1 MSNLGRSSVGGELV
15 LEEYFEGGVAMNR
28 LSETDFAYF
37 SRFLKENSE
46 IVVAIDKEYL
56 IDTRLS
62 PIQKKL
68 GLASLGDLIN
78 RLRHEPFGAL
88 HNEVIEAMTTNETYF
103 FRDVKPFEALRN
115 EVLPELI
122 KARASSRSLS
132 IWSAACSSG
141 QEAYSI
147 QMILKDSFPNLANW
161 NTRLLCT
168 DLSQEMVSRTL
179 QGRFTQLEVNR
190 GLPAQMLIKHFQ
202 KVENDWQ
209 VKPDLKVG
217 IEAKVMNLA
226 KPWPTLPVMD
236 IVFLRNVLIYFD
248 LEAKSQILGRVAK
261 VLAPDGILFLGGSET
276 TLNISNDYERR
287 GNSETSYYVL
297 KTAKSHSA

>member
-1 MSNLGRSSVGGELV
+1 MSS
-15 LEEYFEGGVAMNR
+15 
-28 LSETDFAYF
+28 LSETGFVYF

-46 IVVAIDKEYL
+46 IVLTPEKEYL
-56 IDTRLS
+56 VEARLA

-68 GLASLGDLIN
+68 GLSSLAELMN
-78 RLRHEPFGAL
+78 KLRFEPFGAL

-115 EVLPELI
+115 EVLPDLI
-122 KARASSRSLS
+122 DARSSKRSLT

-147 QMILKDSFPNLANW
+147 KMTLKEFFPQLVNW
-161 NTRLLCT
+161 NTRIFCT
-168 DLSQEMVSRTL
+168 DLSQEMINRTVE
-179 QGRFTQLEVNR
+179 GRFSQLEVNR
-190 GLPAQMLIKHFQ
+190 GLPIQMLVKYFQ
-202 KVENDWQ
+202 KVGNDWQ

-217 IEAKVMNLA
+217 LDAKVMNLA
-226 KPWPTLPVMD
+226 KPWPPLPPIDVL
-236 IVFLRNVLIYFD
+236 FLRNVLIYFD
-248 LEAKSQILGRVAK
+248 LEAKTQILNRVAK

-276 TLNISNDYERR
+276 TLNISNEYERR

-297 KTAKSHSA
+297 KKARSHTA

>member
-1 MSNLGRSSVGGELV
+1 MSS
-15 LEEYFEGGVAMNR
+15 
-28 LSETDFAYF
+28 LSETGFVYF

-46 IVVAIDKEYL
+46 IVLTPEKEYL
-56 IDTRLS
+56 VEARLA

-68 GLASLGDLIN
+68 GLSSLAELMN
-78 RLRHEPFGAL
+78 KLRFEPFGAL

-115 EVLPELI
+115 EVLPDLI
-122 KARASSRSLS
+122 DARSSKRSLT

-147 QMILKDSFPNLANW
+147 KMTLKEFFPQLVNW
-161 NTRLLCT
+161 NTRIFCT
-168 DLSQEMVSRTL
+168 DLSQEMINRTVE
-179 QGRFTQLEVNR
+179 GRFSQLEVNR
-190 GLPAQMLIKHFQ
+190 GLPIQMLVKYFQ
-202 KVENDWQ
+202 KVGNDWQ

-217 IEAKVMNLA
+217 LDAKVMNLA
-226 KPWPTLPVMD
+226 KSWPPLPPIDVL
-236 IVFLRNVLIYFD
+236 FLRNVLIYFD
-248 LEAKSQILGRVAK
+248 LETKTQILGRVAK

-276 TLNISNDYERR
+276 TLNISNEYERR

-297 KTAKSHSA
+297 KKAKSHTA

>member
-1 MSNLGRSSVGGELV
+1 MSNEYRSFVGYSLS
-15 LEEYFEGGVAMNR
+15 LEEYFGGFVSMNR
-28 LSETDFAYF
+28 LSETEFAYF

-46 IVVAIDKEYL
+46 IVLAIDKEYL
-56 IDTRLS
+56 VDTRLS

-68 GLASLGDLIN
+68 GLASLSDLICK
-78 RLRHEPFGAL
+78 LRHEPFGAL

-122 KARASSRSLS
+122 KARSAKRSLS

-147 QMILKDSFPNLANW
+147 QMILKDSFPNLVNW

-168 DLSQEMVSRTL
+168 DLSQEMVGRTL

-190 GLPAQMLIKHFQ
+190 GLPAQMLVKHFQ

-209 VKPDLKVG
+209 VKQDLKVG

-226 KPWPTLPVMD
+226 KPWPPLPTMD
-236 IVFLRNVLIYFD
+236 VVFLRNVLIYFD
-248 LEAKSQILGRVAK
+248 LEAKSQILSRVAK

-297 KTAKSHSA
+297 KTAKSH

>member
-1 MSNLGRSSVGGELV
+1 MSS
-15 LEEYFEGGVAMNR
+15 

-37 SRFLKENSE
+37 ARFLKEKSE
-46 IVVAIDKEYL
+46 IVLAPEKEYL
-56 IDTRLS
+56 VETRLA

-68 GLASLGDLIN
+68 GLSSLGEMMSKL
-78 RLRHEPFGAL
+78 RLEPFGAL

-115 EVLPELI
+115 EVIPDLI
-122 KARASSRSLS
+122 KERSSTRSLS

-147 QMILKDSFPNLANW
+147 KMILKESFPQLASW
-161 NTRLLCT
+161 KTSIFCT
-168 DLSQEMVSRTL
+168 DLSQEMVNRTIE
-179 QGRFTQLEVNR
+179 GRYSQLEVNR
-190 GLPAQMLIKHFQ
+190 GLPIQMLVRYFQ
-202 KVENDWQ
+202 KIGNDWQ

-217 IEAKVMNLA
+217 VEAKVMNLA
-226 KPWPTLPVMD
+226 KPWPPLPPMD
-236 IVFLRNVLIYFD
+236 VVFLRNVLIYFD
-248 LEAKSQILGRVAK
+248 LEAKAQILGKVAK

-276 TLNISNDYERR
+276 TLNISNEYERR

-297 KTAKSHSA
+297 KKAKSHTA

>member
-1 MSNLGRSSVGGELV
+1 MSS
-15 LEEYFEGGVAMNR
+15 
-28 LSETDFAYF
+28 LSETGFVYF

-46 IVVAIDKEYL
+46 IVLTPEKEYL
-56 IDTRLS
+56 VEARLA

-68 GLASLGDLIN
+68 GLSSLAELMN
-78 RLRHEPFGAL
+78 KLRFEPFGAL

-115 EVLPELI
+115 EVLPDLI
-122 KARASSRSLS
+122 DARSSKRSLT

-147 QMILKDSFPNLANW
+147 KMTLKEFFPQLVNW
-161 NTRLLCT
+161 NTRIFCT
-168 DLSQEMVSRTL
+168 DLSQEMINRTVE
-179 QGRFTQLEVNR
+179 GRFSQLEVNR
-190 GLPAQMLIKHFQ
+190 GLPIQMLVKYFQ
-202 KVENDWQ
+202 KVGNDWQ

-217 IEAKVMNLA
+217 LDAKVMNLA
-226 KPWPTLPVMD
+226 KPWPPLPPIDVL
-236 IVFLRNVLIYFD
+236 FLRNVLIYFD
-248 LEAKSQILGRVAK
+248 LETKTQILNRVAK

-276 TLNISNDYERR
+276 TLNISNEYERR

-297 KTAKSHSA
+297 KKAKSHTA

>member
-1 MSNLGRSSVGGELV
+1 MELFV
-15 LEEYFEGGVAMNR
+15 CPGPIFEKNVFFSERVAMSS
-28 LSETDFAYF
+28 LSETGFVYF

-46 IVVAIDKEYL
+46 IVLTPEKEYL
-56 IDTRLS
+56 VEARLT

-68 GLASLGDLIN
+68 GLSSLAELMN
-78 RLRHEPFGAL
+78 KLRFEPFGAL

-115 EVLPELI
+115 EVLPDLI
-122 KARASSRSLS
+122 GARSSKRSLT

-147 QMILKDSFPNLANW
+147 KMTLKEFFPQLVNW
-161 NTRLLCT
+161 NTRIFCT
-168 DLSQEMVSRTL
+168 DLSQEMVNRTIE
-179 QGRFTQLEVNR
+179 GRFSQLEVNR
-190 GLPAQMLIKHFQ
+190 GLPIQMLVKYFQ
-202 KVENDWQ
+202 KVGNDWQ

-217 IEAKVMNLA
+217 LDAKVMNLA
-226 KPWPTLPVMD
+226 KSWPPLPPIDVL
-236 IVFLRNVLIYFD
+236 FLRNVLIYFD
-248 LEAKSQILGRVAK
+248 LETKTQILGRVAK

-276 TLNISNDYERR
+276 TLNISNEYERR

-297 KTAKSHSA
+297 KKAKSHTA

>member
-1 MSNLGRSSVGGELV
+1 MSS
-15 LEEYFEGGVAMNR
+15 
-28 LSETDFAYF
+28 LSETGFVYF

-46 IVVAIDKEYL
+46 IVLTPEKEYL
-56 IDTRLS
+56 VEARLA

-68 GLASLGDLIN
+68 GLSSLAELMN
-78 RLRHEPFGAL
+78 KLRFEPFGAL

-115 EVLPELI
+115 EVLPDLI
-122 KARASSRSLS
+122 DARSSKRSLT

-147 QMILKDSFPNLANW
+147 KMTLKEFFPQLVNW
-161 NTRLLCT
+161 NTRIFCT
-168 DLSQEMVSRTL
+168 DLSQEMINRTVE
-179 QGRFTQLEVNR
+179 GRFSQLEVNR
-190 GLPAQMLIKHFQ
+190 GLPIQMLVKYFQ
-202 KVENDWQ
+202 KVGNDWQ

-217 IEAKVMNLA
+217 LDAKVMNLA
-226 KPWPTLPVMD
+226 KPWPPLPPIDVL
-236 IVFLRNVLIYFD
+236 FLRNVLIYFD
-248 LEAKSQILGRVAK
+248 LEAKTQILNRVAK

-276 TLNISNDYERR
+276 TLNISNEYERR

-297 KTAKSHSA
+297 KKAKSHTA

>member
-1 MSNLGRSSVGGELV
+1 MSS
-15 LEEYFEGGVAMNR
+15 
-28 LSETDFAYF
+28 LSETGFVYF

-46 IVVAIDKEYL
+46 IVLTPEKEYL
-56 IDTRLS
+56 VEARLA

-68 GLASLGDLIN
+68 GLSSLAELMN
-78 RLRHEPFGAL
+78 KLRFEPFGAL

-115 EVLPELI
+115 EVLPDLI
-122 KARASSRSLS
+122 GARSSKRSLT

-147 QMILKDSFPNLANW
+147 KMTLKEFFPQLVNW
-161 NTRLLCT
+161 NTRIFCT
-168 DLSQEMVSRTL
+168 DLSQEMINRTVE
-179 QGRFTQLEVNR
+179 GRFSQLEVNR
-190 GLPAQMLIKHFQ
+190 GLPIQMLVKYFQ
-202 KVENDWQ
+202 KVGNDWQ

-217 IEAKVMNLA
+217 LDAKVMNLA
-226 KPWPTLPVMD
+226 KPWPPLPPIDVL
-236 IVFLRNVLIYFD
+236 FLRNVLIYFD
-248 LEAKSQILGRVAK
+248 LETKTQILNRVAK

-276 TLNISNDYERR
+276 TLNISNEYERR

-297 KTAKSHSA
+297 KKAKSHTA

>member
-1 MSNLGRSSVGGELV
+1 MSS
-15 LEEYFEGGVAMNR
+15 
-28 LSETDFAYF
+28 LSETGFVYF

-46 IVVAIDKEYL
+46 IVLTPEKEYL
-56 IDTRLS
+56 VEARLA

-68 GLASLGDLIN
+68 GLSSLAELMN
-78 RLRHEPFGAL
+78 KLRFEPFGAL

-115 EVLPELI
+115 EVLPDLI
-122 KARASSRSLS
+122 GARSSKRSLT

-147 QMILKDSFPNLANW
+147 KMTLKEFFPQLVNW
-161 NTRLLCT
+161 NTRIFCT
-168 DLSQEMVSRTL
+168 DLSQEMINRTVE
-179 QGRFTQLEVNR
+179 GRFSQLEVNR
-190 GLPAQMLIKHFQ
+190 GLPIQMLVKYFQ
-202 KVENDWQ
+202 KVGNDWQ

-217 IEAKVMNLA
+217 LDAKVMNLA
-226 KPWPTLPVMD
+226 KSWPPLPPIDVL
-236 IVFLRNVLIYFD
+236 FLRNVLIYFD
-248 LEAKSQILGRVAK
+248 LETKTQILNRVAK

-276 TLNISNDYERR
+276 TLNISNEYERR

-297 KTAKSHSA
+297 KKAKSHTA

>member
-1 MSNLGRSSVGGELV
+1 MSS
-15 LEEYFEGGVAMNR
+15 
-28 LSETDFAYF
+28 LSETGFVYF

-46 IVVAIDKEYL
+46 IVLTPEKEYL
-56 IDTRLS
+56 VEARLA

-68 GLASLGDLIN
+68 GLSSLAELMN
-78 RLRHEPFGAL
+78 KLRFEPFGAL

-115 EVLPELI
+115 EVLPDLI
-122 KARASSRSLS
+122 DARSSKRSLT

-147 QMILKDSFPNLANW
+147 KMTLKEFFPQLVNW
-161 NTRLLCT
+161 NTRIFCT
-168 DLSQEMVSRTL
+168 DLSQEMINRTVE
-179 QGRFTQLEVNR
+179 GRFSQLEVNR
-190 GLPAQMLIKHFQ
+190 GLPIQMLVKYFQ
-202 KVENDWQ
+202 KVGNDWQ

-217 IEAKVMNLA
+217 LDAKVMNLA
-226 KPWPTLPVMD
+226 KSWPPLPPIDVL
-236 IVFLRNVLIYFD
+236 FLRNVLIYFD
-248 LEAKSQILGRVAK
+248 LETKTQILNRVAK

-276 TLNISNDYERR
+276 TLNISNEYERR

-297 KTAKSHSA
+297 KKAKSHTA

>member
-1 MSNLGRSSVGGELV
+1 MEPFVYPGPI
-15 LEEYFEGGVAMNR
+15 FEKNVFFSERVAMSS
-28 LSETDFAYF
+28 LSETGFVYF

-46 IVVAIDKEYL
+46 IVLTPEKEYL
-56 IDTRLS
+56 VEARLA

-68 GLASLGDLIN
+68 GLSSLAELMN
-78 RLRHEPFGAL
+78 KLRFEPFGAL

-115 EVLPELI
+115 EVLPDLI
-122 KARASSRSLS
+122 DARSSKRSLT

-147 QMILKDSFPNLANW
+147 KMTLKEFFPQLVNW
-161 NTRLLCT
+161 NTRIFCT
-168 DLSQEMVSRTL
+168 DLSQEMINRTVE
-179 QGRFTQLEVNR
+179 GRFSQLEVNR
-190 GLPAQMLIKHFQ
+190 GLPIQMLVKYFQ
-202 KVENDWQ
+202 KVGNDWQ

-217 IEAKVMNLA
+217 LDAKVMNLA
-226 KPWPTLPVMD
+226 KSWPPLPPIDVL
-236 IVFLRNVLIYFD
+236 FLRNVLIYFD
-248 LEAKSQILGRVAK
+248 LETKTQILGRVAK

-276 TLNISNDYERR
+276 TLNISNEYERR

-297 KTAKSHSA
+297 KKAKSHTA